1 MADCIRWRRSRAAWL
16 AIAAAIFT
24 SAATAPVAAQTLA
37 ERLQLCGTCH
47 GEAGNSKM
55 ENTPSI
61 AGQPE
66 LFLTN
71 QLILMREGVRKSE
84 IMAPFVKGLKDDVIV
99 ALASHYAKLEPR
111 TETEG
116 APVDTALAKRG
127 AELAGAMRCASC
139 HRPDYAGQEQMPRL
153 AHQRLD
159 YLILSLT
166 DYREGRR
173 SGIDT
178 SMNGVMVG
186 VSDQDIRALAHF
198 LAGFR

>member
-1 MADCIRWRRSRAAWL
+1 MWL
-16 AIAAAIFT
+16 AVAAAVFAVLP
-24 SAATAPVAAQTLA
+24 SGPLPAQTLV

-47 GEAGNSKM
+47 GETGNSKM

-66 LFLTN
+66 LFITN

-84 IMAPFVKGLKDDVIV
+84 IMAPFVKGLKDDVII
-99 ALASHYAKLEPR
+99 ALSAHYAKLQPEPESSV
-111 TETEG
+111 T
-116 APVDTALAKRG
+116 VDAALAKRG
-127 AELAGAMRCASC
+127 AQLAVGLHCASC
-139 HRPDYAGQEQMPRL
+139 HRPDYTGQLQMPRL
-153 AHQRLD
+153 ALQRLD

-178 SMNGVMVG
+178 SMNGVMYG
-186 VSDQDIRALAHF
+186 VSDHDIRALAHY
-198 LAGFR
+198 LASIR